1 MVVAVAAVAVT
12 VTAVVDVH
20 FTVTVTVTDTTM
32 GNQTSS
38 ETGDV
43 TSTTVRLPNIKHFLR
58 QSGALGLSK
67 SELDER
73 CKPSG

>member
-1 MVVAVAAVAVT
+1 
-12 VTAVVDVH
+12 
-20 FTVTVTVTDTTM
+20 M

-38 ETGDV
+38 EGGV
-43 TSTTVRLPNIKHFLR
+43 VRPPNIKNFLR

-73 CKPSG
+73 CKSSG